1 MSASPASLPRPARVT
16 DPGAAALDSL
26 SLTVL
31 RRLDG
36 LLSGDHAG
44 LLPGSGLDRGDART
58 YVPGDDPRH
67 IDWSV
72 TARTTQTHV
81 RDAVADHELELWLVL
96 DGSSSLAFGTGVTDK
111 YGLAWAAAGAFAL
124 LAARGGNRV
133 GAVRASTTSPRR
145 IEARSGRDHVGALL
159 AGLRLPPEDGD
170 PGTLDAALVQV
181 GRLSR
186 RRSVVVVASDFLGPP
201 DWERPLRMLGRDH
214 DLIAIEVFDRREVEL
229 PDVGLVAVV
238 DPESGRRRLVDT
250 SSASVR
256 DDYASAAASRRE
268 LLGERLR
275 RCGADHLELCTD
287 RDWVIDLVRFV
298 TSRRSRAAARQ
309 R

>member
-1 MSASPASLPRPARVT
+1 MSAAPASFPRPARVT
-16 DPGAAALDSL
+16 DPGAAALDALSL
-26 SLTVL
+26 SVL

-111 YGLAWAAAGAFAL
+111 YELAWAAAGAFAL
-124 LAARGGNRV
+124 LAARGGNRI
-133 GAVRASTTSPRR
+133 GAIRASATMPRR

-159 AGLRLPPEDGD
+159 AGLRPPPEDGD
-170 PGTLDAALVQV
+170 PGTLGDALGQV

-214 DLIAIEVFDRREVEL
+214 DLIAIEVFDRREVSL

-250 SSASVR
+250 SSAWVR

-268 LLGERLR
+268 LLGDRLR
-275 RCGADHLELCTD
+275 RSGADHLELCTD

-298 TSRRSRAAARQ
+298 TSRRTRAAARQ

>member
-1 MSASPASLPRPARVT
+1 MSTGTLPHRRQSRVT
-16 DPGAAALDSL
+16 DPGAAALDAL

-44 LLPGSGLDRGDART
+44 LLPGSGLDRGDARA

-81 RDAVADHELELWLVL
+81 RDAVADHELELWLVV
-96 DGSSSLAFGTGVTDK
+96 DGSSSLAFGTGLTDK
-111 YGLAWAAAGAFAL
+111 YELAWAAAGAFAL

-133 GAVRASTTSPRR
+133 GALRASTTAPQR

-159 AGLRLPPEDGD
+159 ARLRTPPEDGD
-170 PGTLDAALVQV
+170 PGALAEALDQV

-186 RRSVVVVASDFLGPP
+186 RRSVVVVVSDFLGPP
-201 DWERPLRMLGRDH
+201 DWEHPLRVLGRDH
-214 DLIAIEVFDRREVEL
+214 DLFAIEVSDRREIEL
-229 PDVGLVAVV
+229 PDVGLVAVI
-238 DPESGRRRLVDT
+238 DPETGRRRLVDT
-250 SSASVR
+250 SSAAIR
-256 DDYASAAASRRE
+256 DAYSATATARRD
-268 LLGERLR
+268 LLGDRLR
-275 RCGADHLELCTD
+275 RCGADHLELRTD
-287 RDWVIDLVRFV
+287 RDWVVDLVRFV
-298 TSRRSRAAARQ
+298 ASRRSRAAARG